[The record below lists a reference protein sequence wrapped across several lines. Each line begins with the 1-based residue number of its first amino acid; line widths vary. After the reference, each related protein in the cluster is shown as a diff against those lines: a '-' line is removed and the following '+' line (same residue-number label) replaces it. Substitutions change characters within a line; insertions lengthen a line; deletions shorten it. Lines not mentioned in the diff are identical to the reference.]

1 MDLPS
6 DLLHHDRNRFAFLK
20 FFQVAGQSLLHSLP
34 ASCKLGSCALLAAT
48 LLTGC
53 ASEASVKEYQPRY
66 KPQAMAESLTSDRV
80 KRMEAT
86 IINALHCGGR
96 SPLVALG
103 ENMVAAHTAL
113 DLLRAN
119 PRDRI
124 ALHDYNFAVARI
136 LGLIKAAKLNPWNQP
151 LTVPTSNGP
160 MLLAYKPDPRP
171 QWNPARYTFT
181 PADQFKIDG
190 IYVKE
195 HATRPGIG
203 APIVAIGKSINS
215 NWRANYFMKRVYYG
229 VTTVISFK
237 GNKGVIEFADPLHQ
251 ETISLDGH
259 AYPLAA
265 DFTVPLA
272 VMLAENAPN
281 APKLQRMLNP
291 EKYAATA
298 HLSRLEPYDP
308 NKTVVL
314 VVHGLMDSPSTWAP
328 MIIHLRSDPEI
339 RKHYQ
344 FWFFSYPS
352 GYPYPYS
359 ASLLRKELD
368 GAERKY
374 PLHKKMI
381 VIGHSMGGCISR
393 LLITDTGENLWNLQF
408 GRTPNQTSLSPVSK
422 RLLEEALIF
431 QHRPEIGRVI
441 FISSPLK
448 GSDIAKNPLG
458 RIGSMLIRTP
468 NFLLAVGKDSF
479 KSISFKSGDL
489 KLKRAPNSIDTLSP
503 NNRFVRNIN
512 QIPITAGI
520 PYHTIIGDQG
530 KGDSP
535 HSSDGVVPYWSSHM
549 EGAVSE
555 CIVPSDH
562 GAHQNRKTFDEV
574 TRILKLNAAVP

>member
-1 MDLPS
+1 M
-6 DLLHHDRNRFAFLK
+6 
-20 FFQVAGQSLLHSLP
+20 G
-34 ASCKLGSCALLAAT
+34 GCALLAVT
-48 LLTGC
+48 LLAGC
-53 ASEASVKEYQPRY
+53 ASDASVKVQQPRY
-66 KPQAMAESLTSDRV
+66 KPQATAVSSSSDRV
-80 KRMEAT
+80 KKMEVS

-96 SPLVALG
+96 RPLVALG

-119 PRDRI
+119 PKDSI

-136 LGLIKAAKLNPWNQP
+136 LGLIKAAKLNPWSQP

-171 QWNPARYTFT
+171 QWNPSLYTFT

-203 APIVAIGKSINS
+203 APIVAIGKSFNS
-215 NWRANYFMKRVYYG
+215 DWRNNYFTRKTYYG
-229 VTTVISFK
+229 VTAVISFK
-237 GNKGVIEFADPLHQ
+237 GNKGLVEFADPLHQ
-251 ETISLDGH
+251 ETISLNGH

-272 VMLAENAPN
+272 VMLAESAPN

-291 EKYAATA
+291 EKYASTA

-314 VVHGLMDSPSTWAP
+314 VVHGLMDAPSTWAP
-328 MIIHLRSDPEI
+328 MIIHLRSNPEI

-393 LLITDTGENLWNLQF
+393 LLITDSGEKLWKLQF
-408 GRTPNQTSLSPVSK
+408 GKTPDQTSLSPVSK

-448 GSDIAKNPLG
+448 GSEIAKNPLG

-468 NFLLAVGKDSF
+468 GSLLSVGSDALKHMSF
-479 KSISFKSGDL
+479 HAGDL
-489 KLKRAPNSIDTLSP
+489 RIKRAPNSIDTLSP

-549 EGAVSE
+549 DGAVSE
-555 CIVPSDH
+555 CIVPSGH
-562 GAHQNRKTFDEV
+562 GAHQHPKTFAEV
-574 TRILKLNAAVP
+574 TRILKANKPTPQNP